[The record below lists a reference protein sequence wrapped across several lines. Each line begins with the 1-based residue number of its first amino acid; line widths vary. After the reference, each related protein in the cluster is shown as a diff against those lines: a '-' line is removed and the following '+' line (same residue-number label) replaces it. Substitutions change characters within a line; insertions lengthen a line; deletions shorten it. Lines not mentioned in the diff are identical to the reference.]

1 MAHHPRIHEGWAD
14 QTLSKKCLTFISALR
29 SRHNAL
35 FPAGELTSK
44 NIVVDMLA
52 HNWYLGFTSFG
63 GPTVHF
69 QIFRELLFVDKYQ
82 WIDATTYQEMFAL
95 CQALS
100 GPGSTKMIYAIN
112 ILRYGFWTGF
122 LSFFV
127 WSFPMAIA
135 AFGLAFGVG
144 NVGDQLPG
152 PAYALLSGLNSA
164 TLSRKAVTD
173 KLSLILVFLGGSAGM
188 LYNALWYFP
197 VLMVAGGTVTIVV
210 DLKLFSK
217 LRKGLHGR
225 GQDRDPESPRI
236 DQSVPIQLPS
246 QGPSTASVHSTHAN
260 SSMRSAHG
268 PAPEAQEATT
278 GERQDRRSSRLVQSW
293 KIGASVIAAFIASF
307 IVIMVCRGLY
317 GGEERGFDLFAN
329 LYLYI
334 VSPGWVSPRDFLLGL
349 AITQAFPGPN
359 FNFAVYLGA
368 LAVKDTNVPA
378 AAGAVIGYI
387 AMFTPGLWLH
397 TGFMGIWS
405 TVRKVHAVRACLR
418 GVHATAVGLI
428 FTAIYR
434 LFQIGYLD
442 SEVQSGGSL
451 SRDPWWVVIVA
462 TSYVGG
468 MHFKLT
474 PPLAIITGAAM
485 GLPGS
490 WPNDI
495 LHVWVPVVNLLSAA
509 YHKIV

>member
-1 MAHHPRIHEGWAD
+1 MSSTGWTA
-14 QTLSKKCLTFISALR
+14 LISALK

-35 FPAGELTSK
+35 FPAGEPTSK
-44 NIVVDMLA
+44 TPVVDMLA

-69 QIFRELLFVDKYQ
+69 QIFRELFVDKYQ
-82 WIDATTYQEMFAL
+82 WIDVTTFQEMFAL

-135 AFGLAFGVG
+135 AFGLALGVG
-144 NVGDQLPG
+144 NIGDQLPG

-173 KLSLILVFLGGSAGM
+173 KLSLILVFVGGSAGM

-217 LRKGLHGR
+217 LRERLHGR
-225 GQDRDPESPRI
+225 GEDRDPESPRL
-236 DQSVPIQLPS
+236 DQSVPMQFPS
-246 QGPSTASVHSTHAN
+246 QGPSTGSVHNTHTN
-260 SSMRSAHG
+260 SSMRSIDG
-268 PAPEAQEATT
+268 PAPEAEEATAA
-278 GERQDRRSSRLVQSW
+278 ERQDRRPSGLVQSW
-293 KIGASVIAAFIASF
+293 KIGASIIAAFIASF
-307 IVIMVCRGLY
+307 TVIMVCRGLY

-329 LYLYI
+329 LYLAGTIIFGGGPVVIPLLREYI
-334 VSPGWVSPRDFLLGL
+334 VSPSWVSPRDFLLGL

-368 LAVKDTNVPA
+368 LAVKGSNVPA
-378 AAGAVIGYI
+378 AIGAVIGYV

-405 TVRKVHAVRACLR
+405 TVRKLHAVRACLR

-462 TSYVGG
+462 TSYIGG

-474 PPLAIITGAAM
+474 PPLAIITGATM
-485 GLPGS
+485 GL
-490 WPNDI
+490 
-495 LHVWVPVVNLLSAA
+495 VWYAVART
-509 YHKIV
+509 